1 MQDKYE
7 KTKRV
12 DSQGR
17 VLIPASIRET
27 LNIHPDSAVK
37 VQLEG
42 ETIKISVAETRC
54 CICGDSVE
62 GKTFKTVNGHRGG
75 SKKAICNNC
84 LRKVKEI

>member
-1 MQDKYE
+1 MQDKYQ

-12 DSQGR
+12 DAQGR
-17 VLIPASIRET
+17 VLIPSSIRDS

-42 ETIKISVAETRC
+42 DTIKITVAETRC

-62 GKTFKTVNGHRGG
+62 GKPFKTVYGHRGG
-75 SKKAICNNC
+75 SQKAICNNC
-84 LRKVKEI
+84 LRKVKEA